1 MKKIIKSALSH
12 SKFENAI
19 ECIRIYLGIALFF
32 KGIHF
37 MINPQ
42 DLVYFLQQ
50 GELNVLETFISHY
63 VISAHLVGGLLMT
76 VGLLTR
82 VGALIQLPV
91 LTGALI
97 LVHSKEVL
105 FSITQNIELTALV
118 LFLLIIYAII
128 GSGNISIDHH
138 VVGEEPDRKVWI
150 EEIVKKLFSRE
161 GKLTLVRISN
171 RIRKK
176 PDLTP
181 TYDFNQSLYNQK
193 NNKKNVVE

>member
-97 LVHSKEVL
+97 LRTLKRSPVL
-105 FSITQNIELTALV
+105 Y
-118 LFLLIIYAII
+118 YA
-128 GSGNISIDHH
+128 
-138 VVGEEPDRKVWI
+138 K
-150 EEIVKKLFSRE
+150 
-161 GKLTLVRISN
+161 
-171 RIRKK
+171 
-176 PDLTP
+176 
-181 TYDFNQSLYNQK
+181 Y
-193 NNKKNVVE
+193 

>member
-1 MKKIIKSALSH
+1 MPLNA
-12 SKFENAI
+12 FEFTWELPYFLKEFI
-19 ECIRIYLGIALFF
+19 
-32 KGIHF
+32 F

-118 LFLLIIYAII
+118 LFLLIITPLLAQEIYPLTIMLL
-128 GSGNISIDHH
+128 GKNL
-138 VVGEEPDRKVWI
+138 I
-150 EEIVKKLFSRE
+150 ERYGLKKL
-161 GKLTLVRISN
+161 
-171 RIRKK
+171 
-176 PDLTP
+176 
-181 TYDFNQSLYNQK
+181 
-193 NNKKNVVE
+193 

>member
-1 MKKIIKSALSH
+1 
-12 SKFENAI
+12 
-19 ECIRIYLGIALFF
+19 
-32 KGIHF
+32 

-63 VISAHLVGGLLMT
+63 VISTHLVGGLLMT

-150 EEIVKKLFSRE
+150 EEIVKKLFLE

-193 NNKKNVVE
+193 KQQKKRRGVKKK